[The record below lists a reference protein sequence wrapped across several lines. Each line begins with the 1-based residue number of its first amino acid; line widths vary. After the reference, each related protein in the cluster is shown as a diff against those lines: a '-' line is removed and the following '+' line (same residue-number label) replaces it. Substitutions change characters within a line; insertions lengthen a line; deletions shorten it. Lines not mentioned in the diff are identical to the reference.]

1 MIVRAGTRKAVIMEL
16 IKSNSEKG
24 RVMYVPDIL
33 ELIRHGK
40 SSWWVRNKFAPNHRF
55 KVGRSPAWW
64 ERDAVTWL
72 ETQGA
77 K

>member
-1 MIVRAGTRKAVIMEL
+1 MEL

-24 RVMYVPDIL
+24 RVMYVRDVL
-33 ELIRHGK
+33 ELIRHAK
-40 SSWWVRNKFAPNHRF
+40 SSWWVRNNFAPKHRF

-72 ETQGA
+72 ENQGA